1 MNPAVIDPMT
11 DTDVM
16 TTNLRPNRS
25 ESMLIYETLA
35 RERMR
40 EAEQAASHSRL
51 VRRVSSA
58 RRWER
63 LSAWAARRAQRVND
77 RLCRFGPA
85 RHLVTGWRAVRRPAS

>member
-11 DTDVM
+11 DAELM
-16 TTNLRPNRS
+16 TNNVRPNGS
-25 ESMLIYETLA
+25 ESMLMYESLA

-40 EAEQAASHSRL
+40 EAEQVASHARL

-63 LSAWAARRAQRVND
+63 LSAWAAKRAQRAHD
-77 RLCRFGPA
+77 ML
-85 RHLVTGWRAVRRPAS
+85 

>member
-1 MNPAVIDPMT
+1 MNPATIDLMT
-11 DTDVM
+11 DTDVI

-25 ESMLIYETLA
+25 ESMLMYESLA

-63 LSAWAARRAQRVND
+63 LSAWAAKRAQRAKD
-77 RLCRFGPA
+77 ML
-85 RHLVTGWRAVRRPAS
+85 